1 MGAIKGD
8 GGEAVSVAMPVSESD
23 GEAMAERV
31 PGDLRES
38 GFTGWRLCDENERM
52 RQGQGIE

>member
-1 MGAIKGD
+1 M
-8 GGEAVSVAMPVSESD
+8 AVAVDS
-23 GEAMAERV
+23 

-52 RQGQGIE
+52 R